1 MQMHPLIQQRREVL
15 GALMI
20 RSHAARGKFARL
32 AGLAAPDKKVRFQ
45 VKTVGNAFHIV
56 DLVTG
61 RPRCCSQGCE
71 SFR

>member
-1 MQMHPLIQQRREVL
+1 
-15 GALMI
+15 
-20 RSHAARGKFARL
+20 
-32 AGLAAPDKKVRFQ
+32 VRFQ